1 MEYCCAKTLCAK
13 ASCATLTAVPK
24 WKGMVITMKKKGSLL
39 LTALML
45 VLVFINVL
53 TSTKG
58 AYPNGGGTADNQQQI
73 TEIGD
78 VAVAYGEV
86 YTDPDEVA
94 LYLHDFEELPPNFVT
109 KKQAGQQGW
118 DAGEDLSE
126 ILPGCS
132 IGGDKFGNLEGLLP
146 EKSGRQYYECDV
158 NYTGGHRGAERLV
171 FSSDGLIYYTEDHYE
186 SYTQLYDGWANDGG
200 SYRGNGANDR

>member
-1 MEYCCAKTLCAK
+1 MEIA
-13 ASCATLTAVPK
+13 
-24 WKGMVITMKKKGSLL
+24 MKKKGSLL
-39 LTALML
+39 LTALVL
-45 VLVFINVL
+45 VLVFVNAL

-58 AYPNGGGTADNQQQI
+58 TYPNSDETTDNQQQI
-73 TEIGD
+73 AEVGD
-78 VAVAYGEV
+78 AAVAYGEA

-132 IGGDKFGNLEGLLP
+132 IGGDKFGNFEGLLP

-158 NYTGGHRGAERLV
+158 NYTGGSRGAERLV

-186 SYTQLYDGWANDGG
+186 SYTQLYDSWANDGG
-200 SYRGNGANDR
+200 SYRGNGVNDR

>member
-1 MEYCCAKTLCAK
+1 
-13 ASCATLTAVPK
+13 
-24 WKGMVITMKKKGSLL
+24 MKKKGSLL
-39 LTALML
+39 LTALVL
-45 VLVFINVL
+45 VLVLV
-53 TSTKG
+53 KG
-58 AYPNGGGTADNQQQI
+58 LIPTQGTDPNGGGDIGNPQQQI
-73 TEIGD
+73 TEVGD
-78 VAVAYGEV
+78 ASVAYGEA

-109 KKQAGQQGW
+109 KKEAGQQGW
-118 DAGEDLSE
+118 DAGKDLSK

-132 IGGDKFGNLEGLLP
+132 IGGDKFGNFEGLLP

-158 NYTGGHRGAERLV
+158 NYTGGSRGAERLV

-200 SYRGNGANDR
+200 YYRGGK